1 MVLEDAVAMESGVCG
16 DPKIKKKKNHHETTD
31 DCVAREREGL

>member
-16 DPKIKKKKNHHETTD
+16 DPKIKKKNHHETTD